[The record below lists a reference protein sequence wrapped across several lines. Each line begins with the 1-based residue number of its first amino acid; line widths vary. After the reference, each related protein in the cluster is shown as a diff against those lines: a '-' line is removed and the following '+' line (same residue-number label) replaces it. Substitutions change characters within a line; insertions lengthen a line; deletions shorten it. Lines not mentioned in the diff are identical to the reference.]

1 MPTAGV
7 ICEFDP
13 FHKGHQHLLDQLRS
27 VYGADRIVCVM
38 SGDFTQRG
46 HPAGWDKFMRARA
59 AAACGAD
66 LVLELPFAYA
76 VSSANLFAAGGIR
89 ILKGLSCVDMLGF
102 GSESGDI
109 HILQDAANKTIV
121 EDIKLSESVKAGL
134 SEGRSYADAFS
145 SATGN
150 DAFSSP
156 NDTLAACYLREN
168 IIQNADLMPAI
179 VKRNGSGHGSEIL
192 SDDCVSSSGIRNA
205 VRLNGNLDG
214 LKDHIPDNAFNLL
227 KDAPFAGHDTDNRL
241 FAVLRHLITVS
252 TAEKLSEAP
261 EISEGLE
268 HRIKQSVLN
277 SVDLDSLIK
286 SIKTRRYTY
295 ARVSRI
301 LMQLLVGI
309 TKEDIALFRENRTAY
324 AKVLAFNSKGKSIL
338 KQAASNGEISIVSN
352 VNKYRPKDS
361 AEERMLNLDMISA
374 DIYNIICGR
383 PIDKYSD
390 NTSVQT
396 QIK

>member
-13 FHKGHQHLLDQLRS
+13 FHKGHQHLFDQLRS

-46 HPAGWDKFMRARA
+46 HPAGWDKFKRARA

-76 VSSANLFAAGGIR
+76 VSSADLFAAGGIR

-109 HILQDAANKTIV
+109 GILLDAASKTIT
-121 EDIKLSESVKAGL
+121 EDAEISESVKAAL

-156 NDTLAACYLREN
+156 NDTLAVCYLREN
-168 IIQNADLMPAI
+168 IIQKAGLMPAI
-179 VKRNGSGHGSEIL
+179 VKRIGSGHGSEIL
-192 SDDCVSSSGIRNA
+192 SDDSVSSSGIRNTI
-205 VRLNGNLDG
+205 RLNGNFND
-214 LKDHIPDNAFNLL
+214 LKDHIPDKAFDLL
-227 KDAPFAGHDTDNRL
+227 KNDSFAGFDTDDRL
-241 FAVLRHLITVS
+241 FAVLRHLITV
-252 TAEKLSEAP
+252 TPAKKLSEAP

-268 HRIKQSVLN
+268 NRIKQSVL
-277 SVDLDSLIK
+277 SAVDLDSLIK

-309 TKEDIALFRENRTAY
+309 TKEDIALFRENGTSY
-324 AKVLAFNSKGKSIL
+324 AKVLAFNNKGTSIL
-338 KQAASNGEISIVSN
+338 KEAASNGEISIVSN

-374 DIYNIICGR
+374 DIYSIICGR

-390 NTSVQT
+390 NTSVQM